1 MSTLANPKPNTTDR
15 DASPSLSLTKSL
27 DLQEKGAAEDPP
39 DETQVPDGGT
49 QAWLVAAGAACIFFS
64 CLGFA
69 NSFGVMQEYYMSHQL
84 QGHSADSIA
93 WIGSMSTFIQ
103 FAGGAL
109 AGPMFDRYGSWVC
122 SYRAIEWY
130 VLMHF
135 CRSSGQQLLH
145 MYSRLW

>member
-1 MSTLANPKPNTTDR
+1 MSTLANPRPNTADC
-15 DASPSLSLTKSL
+15 DASSALNLTKSL
-27 DLQEKGAAEDPP
+27 DLQEKGAGEDPP
-39 DETQVPDGGT
+39 DDIQVPDGGT

-122 SYRAIEWY
+122 SYRTIEGSI
-130 VLMHF
+130 LMHL
-135 CRSSGQQLLH
+135 CRLSGQQLLH
-145 MYSRLW
+145 MSSRLW

>member
-1 MSTLANPKPNTTDR
+1 MSSLNPKLNTTNH
-15 DASPSLSLTKSL
+15 DAKPSL
-27 DLQEKGAAEDPP
+27 DLHEKDASEDQL
-39 DETQVPDGGT
+39 DHTQVPDGGT

-84 QGHSADSIA
+84 QGHSADKIA

-122 SYRAIEWY
+122 SY
-130 VLMHF
+130 
-135 CRSSGQQLLH
+135 STT
-145 MYSRLW
+145 